1 MRISDLLYQQK
12 KTVKQTFMKF
22 SEPEAFKN
30 GQVLD
35 LVPPKAFIQG
45 VKDVGFDDIQE
56 IEVNALMKVLS
67 KPELDGAVIL
77 NEFVH
82 IMESFGIP
90 PFSDED
96 EFENDYIADSDNEKE
111 AKSED

>member
-1 MRISDLLYQQK
+1 
-12 KTVKQTFMKF
+12 
-22 SEPEAFKN
+22 
-30 GQVLD
+30 
-35 LVPPKAFIQG
+35 
-45 VKDVGFDDIQE
+45 
-56 IEVNALMKVLS
+56 MKVLS

-96 EFENDYIADSDNEKE
+96 EFENDYIADSDNEQQ
-111 AKSED
+111 AKSEDQ